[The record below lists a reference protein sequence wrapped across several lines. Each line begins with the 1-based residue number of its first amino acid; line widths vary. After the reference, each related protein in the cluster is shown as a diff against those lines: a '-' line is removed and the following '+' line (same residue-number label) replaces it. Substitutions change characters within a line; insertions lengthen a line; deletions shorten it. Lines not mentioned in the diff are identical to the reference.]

1 MCHKRKNL
9 PSLCIA
15 LSTNLLILLDLL
27 HWIHSV
33 NLVKFYFTQLWS
45 NFYAVELSFK
55 VNLHV
60 GFSFSVIVFCQT
72 FYFVINFLTMKWISL
87 NSCSVMQGGREFQ
100 KETATTLIHRESL
113 RDLAWSFFQGW
124 NFYDINGWFINL
136 F

>member
-1 MCHKRKNL
+1 MMCHKRKNL

-15 LSTNLLILLDLL
+15 LSTNMLILLDLL

-45 NFYAVELSFK
+45 NFYAVELSFN

-60 GFSFSVIVFCQT
+60 GFSFFVIVLCQT

-87 NSCSVMQGGREFQ
+87 NSCSVWGWERISKGNCNNTHSSRVPSW
-100 KETATTLIHRESL
+100 LCL
-113 RDLAWSFFQGW
+113 LLFFVKP
-124 NFYDINGWFINL
+124 FIL
-136 F
+136 L

>member
-1 MCHKRKNL
+1 MMYHKRKNL

-15 LSTNLLILLDLL
+15 LSTNMLILLDLL

-45 NFYAVELSFK
+45 NFYAVELCFN

-60 GFSFSVIVFCQT
+60 GFSFFVIVFCQT

-87 NSCSVMQGGREFQ
+87 NSYSVMQGGREFQ
-100 KETATTLIHRESL
+100 KGNCNNTHSLRVPSWLGMVLFSRLKFLRYQWLIH
-113 RDLAWSFFQGW
+113 
-124 NFYDINGWFINL
+124 
-136 F
+136 